1 MQGIMKFL
9 QTAEKLKSEK
19 RKTLLSDNEWESVAS
34 HTWMM
39 GLLAVLFLDKSVHR
53 LDGEKVFK
61 MIVVHDLAEA
71 ETGDIAMGKTFQNR
85 ALDLEK
91 KEKEQASM
99 NGLLDSMPDENRQEI
114 MDLWQEFEKDET
126 REARFVKALDKLES
140 YFQVSCAEDVSYIE
154 RLGDGDIYWKIY
166 CQDLQK
172 HLFADEPELCRFW
185 DAVKPVILEKMR
197 KSGINPV
204 NYMEKEETEGKYN
217 VSLGHMFSG

>member
-1 MQGIMKFL
+1 MQDIMKFL

-39 GLLAVLFLDKSVHR
+39 GLLAVLFLDKSVYR
-53 LDGEKVFK
+53 LDGEKVLK

-99 NGLLDSMPDENRQEI
+99 NGLLALLPDENRKEI
-114 MDLWQEFEKDET
+114 MDLWQEFEKAVT
-126 REARFVKALDKLES
+126 GGSPFCES
-140 YFQVSCAEDVSYIE
+140 TGQT
-154 RLGDGDIYWKIY
+154 G
-166 CQDLQK
+166 
-172 HLFADEPELCRFW
+172 
-185 DAVKPVILEKMR
+185 IL
-197 KSGINPV
+197 
-204 NYMEKEETEGKYN
+204 
-217 VSLGHMFSG
+217 FSGFVCRRRQLH